1 MISLLHFDRFRSF
14 SKFQN
19 VEKDA
24 SFSECYVILVFIQK
38 VSRTLATIDRW
49 SGISVARF
57 TTFLGSEPWPSQ
69 TASIKAKP

>member
-1 MISLLHFDRFRSF
+1 MTSLLHFDRFRSF
-14 SKFQN
+14 SKLA

-24 SFSECYVILVFIQK
+24 SFGECYVILVFIQK